1 MGQVQ
6 LGLCHDLG
14 LVFVSMSVLGLVY
27 GSWHRVLDLDPGD
40 SFDFGHCL
48 SLGLGLDHN
57 HSLEFSFGLGF
68 GCRLVKHKKIKSS
81 A

>member
-27 GSWHRVLDLDPGD
+27 GSWLWVLDLGPGD
-40 SFDFGHCL
+40 GFDFGHCL
-48 SLGLGLDHN
+48 SLGLGLDHI
-57 HSLEFSFGLGF
+57 L
-68 GCRLVKHKKIKSS
+68 
-81 A
+81 